1 LPQEKRPEKGPL
13 RRGFPAA
20 FRTAPPAI
28 RPRADSRRD
37 RKGGAM
43 MIFDRPVAAGF
54 LAVAVIFLAVRALLS
69 GRRTAATK

>member
-1 LPQEKRPEKGPL
+1 
-13 RRGFPAA
+13 
-20 FRTAPPAI
+20 
-28 RPRADSRRD
+28 
-37 RKGGAM
+37 M